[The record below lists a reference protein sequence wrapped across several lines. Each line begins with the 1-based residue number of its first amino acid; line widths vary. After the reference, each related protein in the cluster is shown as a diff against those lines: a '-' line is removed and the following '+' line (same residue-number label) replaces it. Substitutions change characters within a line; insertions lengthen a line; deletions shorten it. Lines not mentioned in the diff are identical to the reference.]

1 MEARSQRWIPGREGV
16 VRRALPDGPARRLLA
31 VMACPR
37 SGTRFAT
44 RILRRG
50 AGLKLTHEGDGVD
63 GSVSCFIAVDDY
75 WYPSN
80 KHMAWARSRQ
90 AFDHFWHQVRHPV
103 DAIPSIDTL
112 HSLWGHWQEKHSGVP
127 WDDARLIRAARFWL
141 RWNEIIEPQAD
152 LRIRVE
158 DFERRWPELMERL
171 SLDSKGSPPDYTP
184 KSGGKRKD
192 EFSWDILRSMDPDLY
207 DAVRTK
213 AKEYGYDE

>member
-1 MEARSQRWIPGREGV
+1 
-16 VRRALPDGPARRLLA
+16 
-31 VMACPR
+31 
-37 SGTRFAT
+37 
-44 RILRRG
+44 
-50 AGLKLTHEGDGVD
+50 
-63 GSVSCFIAVDDY
+63 
-75 WYPSN
+75 
-80 KHMAWARSRQ
+80 
-90 AFDHFWHQVRHPV
+90 
-103 DAIPSIDTL
+103 
-112 HSLWGHWQEKHSGVP
+112 
-127 WDDARLIRAARFWL
+127 LIRAARFWL